1 MAPAHRHTSGRSLV
15 LSILC
20 LQAICLQVTSEC
32 DQTFVSRPGG
42 PLNGTFQ
49 APEFVNL
56 RGHSRQCIY
65 TFLAGLGQRVEIVF
79 TSFALR
85 GAPPEYVAFKST
97 FKSFNRF
104 IMWSIRKLA
113 SDWVVRCS
121 TLIPSFSLLTLCVLS
136 HFSTESHA
144 LYMCSIFGRWL
155 VVVETVWNEN
165 RASR

>member
-85 GAPPEYVAFKST
+85 GAPPEYVVFKST

-113 SDWVVRCS
+113 SDWVVRC
-121 TLIPSFSLLTLCVLS
+121 LIPSFSLLMLCVLITFF
-136 HFSTESHA
+136 HRIART
-144 LYMCSIFGRWL
+144 LYVLYFWKMVGCC
-155 VVVETVWNEN
+155 
-165 RASR
+165 